1 MARDQDEDWITP
13 NRVADSP
20 ICMRLADPFS
30 DIAVR
35 RCRSEGDFDQGVPY
49 SLLEGRSEG

>member
-1 MARDQDEDWITP
+1 MTRDQDEDWITP